1 MAHRDTRRCCELT
14 SAFEANR
21 KRVDVPF
28 RPPRS
33 RMTLKRHKLLGIS
46 AAHIV
51 APALR
56 STVFPVLMERSSGST
71 VRVTTMNRREI
82 VALLGGAATVWP
94 LAARAQQRER
104 VPRIGVLIGTAADD
118 AIGQARMAAFL
129 QGLGQLDWM
138 VGRNVRMDI
147 RWTAADADQARGS
160 AAELVALA
168 PDVIL
173 ASSGSVVGPLR
184 RLTRTI
190 PIVFTETSDPVGAG
204 FVESLSRPGGNVT
217 GFLTFEYG
225 LSAKWLELL
234 KQIAP
239 SVTRVAVLRD
249 AAIPSGTGQ
258 WGAIQSVAP
267 SFGVELR
274 ATDLHDA
281 GEVERSIMAFAR
293 SPNSGMILTASAY
306 SLQHRKLII
315 TLALQHKLPTVY
327 FLRGFVADGGLISYG
342 SDTIDLHRR
351 AASYVDRILK
361 GEKPADLPVQAPTKY
376 ELVINLKTAKT
387 LGLEVPPILLARADE
402 VIE

>member
-1 MAHRDTRRCCELT
+1 MGGMRRRD
-14 SAFEANR
+14 
-21 KRVDVPF
+21 V
-28 RPPRS
+28 
-33 RMTLKRHKLLGIS
+33 LG
-46 AAHIV
+46 
-51 APALR
+51 
-56 STVFPVLMERSSGST
+56 
-71 VRVTTMNRREI
+71 
-82 VALLGGAATVWP
+82 LLGGAAAWP
-94 LAARAQQRER
+94 VAARAQQRER
-104 VPRIGVLIGTAADD
+104 VPRIGVLIGTAANDP
-118 AIGQARMAAFL
+118 IGQARMAAFL

-147 RWTAADADQARGS
+147 RWTEADPDQARGY

-204 FVESLSRPGGNVT
+204 FVESLARPGGNVT

-239 SVTRVAVLRD
+239 TVTRVAVLRD

-281 GEVERSIMAFAR
+281 GQIERAITTFAQ

-315 TLALQHKLPTVY
+315 ALALQHKLPTVY
-327 FLRGFVADGGLISYG
+327 FLRSFVTDGGLLSYG
-342 SDTIDLHRR
+342 SETIDLHRR

-361 GEKPADLPVQAPTKY
+361 GEKSADLPVQAPTNY

-387 LGLEVPPILLARADE
+387 LGLTVPDALLARADE